1 MTKSKYNFVHS
12 FLIFFVSVAGPVNL
26 TVFYSSSVDICMY
39 NEKVLGDSRILK
51 GGRVTIPKKVR
62 EKLSTKDGDFLTY
75 LLTKN
80 GFVKI
85 KKLEF
90 DLDRAIR
97 QIEKLKREKLLL
109 S

>member
-1 MTKSKYNFVHS
+1 
-12 FLIFFVSVAGPVNL
+12 
-26 TVFYSSSVDICMY
+26 MY
-39 NEKVLGDSRILK
+39 DEKVLGDSRIMK

-62 EKLSTKDGDFLTY
+62 EKLSVKDGDFLTY

-80 GFVKI
+80 RFVKI

-90 DLDRAIR
+90 DLGKAIK
-97 QIEKLKREKLLL
+97 QIEKLKRRKLLL

>member
-1 MTKSKYNFVHS
+1 MRK
-12 FLIFFVSVAGPVNL
+12 
-26 TVFYSSSVDICMY
+26 
-39 NEKVLGDSRILK
+39 EKVLGDSRILK

-62 EKLSTKDGDFLTY
+62 ESLSVNDGDFLTY

-90 DLDRAIR
+90 DWDEAFK
-97 QIEKLKREKLLL
+97 QIDKLKKEKLLL

>member
-1 MTKSKYNFVHS
+1 MH
-12 FLIFFVSVAGPVNL
+12 
-26 TVFYSSSVDICMY
+26 

-62 EKLSTKDGDFLTY
+62 EKLSVKDGHFLTY

-80 GFVKI
+80 GYVKI

-90 DLDRAIR
+90 DWDKAIK
-97 QIEKLKREKLLL
+97 QIEKLKKEKLLL